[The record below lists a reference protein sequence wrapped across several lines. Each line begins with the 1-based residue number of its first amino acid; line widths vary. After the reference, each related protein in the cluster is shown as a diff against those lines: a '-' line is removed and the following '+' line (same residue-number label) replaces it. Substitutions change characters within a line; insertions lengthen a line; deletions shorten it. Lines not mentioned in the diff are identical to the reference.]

1 MLILFSF
8 LSAYKDRNKNGLLIT
23 VECSSQGIW
32 RRGSA
37 TALAQ
42 LCQYGGTGVP
52 MRWHSCA
59 NLLSLLAQCL
69 LTESGPIGYFFVIRN
84 QSTSVHPPSLV
95 TIAGRVQNMPTLV
108 PIHCPSLAWKG
119 LPNGE
124 NFFPSR
130 L

>member
-8 LSAYKDRNKNGLLIT
+8 LSAYKDRNKKRIT
-23 VECSSQGIW
+23 DNCRMLQSRHLEKRQCHRIGTTVPVRWHG
-32 RRGSA
+32 RA
-37 TALAQ
+37 NAMAQ
-42 LCQYGGTGVP
+42 LCQPIVTA
-52 MRWHSCA
+52 CA
-59 NLLSLLAQCL
+59 MPY
-69 LTESGPIGYFFVIRN
+69 TESGPIGYFFVIRN